1 MIQNK
6 IKWARGKVSS
16 GNVIYDK
23 EGFKF
28 YILNGLK
35 TLKNWNGNLSVKKGG
50 KRLEY
55 WLIDYVKK
63 LAIYIYS

>member
-55 WLIDYVKK
+55 
-63 LAIYIYS
+63 